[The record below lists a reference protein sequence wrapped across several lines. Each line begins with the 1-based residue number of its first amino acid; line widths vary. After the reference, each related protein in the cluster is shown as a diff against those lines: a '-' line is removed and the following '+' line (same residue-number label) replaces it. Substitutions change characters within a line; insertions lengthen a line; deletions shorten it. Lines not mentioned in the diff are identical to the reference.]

1 MNGQDAAQIAVD
13 DAGAKVRIYVPG
25 YPITDLAAALKAQIS
40 VNEKVALEIALGASA
55 TGLRS
60 LVLVKQVGMNILA
73 DPLVISA
80 TQTIGS
86 GLVIIAGDDLGP
98 RRSQAEMDS
107 RFYGPLAELPM
118 LDPRS
123 PEHLYFCIMEA
134 YALSEKLRIPAIVR
148 VTPRLLAASSSSIQR
163 RTFPETGQEFERIA
177 PELTMRGRHQRHHDQ
192 VLALAELA
200 SESTNLNRLQVCGD
214 GEAGIIA
221 SGVPATLAEDLG
233 VSLFSVAYTNPL
245 PRKLLRRFIDEHRL
259 IMVAEEPE
267 PFIESQL
274 GMSQRVLGKL
284 SGHLPRGL
292 LEKADI
298 KRALDT
304 LDKEQKGGLEAYET
318 VERRGYAGVCPECP
332 FIPLFRAL
340 GKLDVPVAGDAG
352 CAIRATREPY
362 ESVDVV
368 YGLGSSVGVASGF
381 RTKGIAV
388 IGDYA
393 LAHSGMQ
400 ALINAVW
407 QKRDVLAVILKNDVA
422 AMTGGQEA
430 PDLTALLEALVP
442 TTILECPCSEM
453 ELEKLLEEELAAS
466 GVSAV
471 VVSGKCVRNM
481 PVQHRTNIE

>member
-1 MNGQDAAQIAVD
+1 MNGRDAAQIAVE

-25 YPITDLAAALKAQIS
+25 YPITDLAAALNAQNS

-107 RFYGPLAELPM
+107 RFYGPLAELPV
-118 LDPRS
+118 LDPRG
-123 PEHLYFCIMEA
+123 PEHLYSCIMEA
-134 YALSEKLRIPAIVR
+134 YALSERLRIPAIVR
-148 VTPRLLAASSSSIQR
+148 VTARLLATPSSEIQR
-163 RTFPETGQEFERIA
+163 RTFPETDQEFERTA
-177 PELTMRGRHQRHHDQ
+177 PELTMRGRHQRHHNL
-192 VLALAELA
+192 VLALAILA
-200 SESTNLNRLQVCGD
+200 SESTNLNRLEVCGD

-221 SGVPATLAEDLG
+221 SGFPAKLAEELG
-233 VSLFSVAYTNPL
+233 VSLLSIAYTNPL
-245 PRKLLRRFIDEHRL
+245 PRRLLRRFIDEHRVIL
-259 IMVAEEPE
+259 VAEEPE

-274 GMSQRVLGKL
+274 GMDAKVMGKL

-298 KRALDT
+298 MRALRT
-304 LDKEQKGGLEAYET
+304 LDKVQKRGPEVYET
-318 VERRGYAGVCPECP
+318 VDGRGYAGVCPECP
-332 FIPLFRAL
+332 FIPLFRVL

-352 CAIRATREPY
+352 CAIRAAREPY

-381 RTKGIAV
+381 RKKGIAV

-393 LAHSGMQ
+393 LAHSGLQ

-407 QKRDVLAVILKNDVA
+407 QKREVLVVVLKNDVA

-442 TTILECPCSEM
+442 TTMLERPCSEK
-453 ELEKLLEEELAAS
+453 ELEKRLKEELAAS
-466 GVSAV
+466 GVSAL
-471 VVSGKCVRNM
+471 VVSGKCVRNDAG
-481 PVQHRTNIE
+481 TT

>member
-1 MNGQDAAQIAVD
+1 MNGQDAALLAAN

-25 YPITDLAAALKAQIS
+25 YPITDLAAALKAQNS

-107 RFYGPLAELPM
+107 RFYGPLSELPV

-123 PEHLYFCIMEA
+123 PEHLYSCIMEA
-134 YALSEKLRIPAIVR
+134 YALSERLRIPAIVR
-148 VTPRLLAASSSSIQR
+148 VTARLLATPGSAIQR
-163 RTFPETGQEFERIA
+163 RTFPETDQVFERSA
-177 PELTMRGRHQRHHDQ
+177 LELTMRGRHQRHHDL
-192 VLALAELA
+192 VLALAEEA

-221 SGVPATLAEDLG
+221 SGFPARLAEELG
-233 VSLFSVAYTNPL
+233 VSLLSIAYTNPL
-245 PRKLLRRFIDEHRL
+245 PRRLLRRFIDEHRL
-259 IMVAEEPE
+259 ILVAEEPE

-274 GMSQRVLGKL
+274 GMDAKVMGKL

-298 KRALDT
+298 MRALKT
-304 LDKEQKGGLEAYET
+304 LDEEQKGGPEVYET
-318 VERRGYAGVCPECP
+318 VAGRGYAGVCPECP
-332 FIPLFRAL
+332 FIPLFRVL

-442 TTILECPCSEM
+442 THILLLPVSE
-453 ELEKLLEEELAAS
+453 EQLEKRLREELAAS

-471 VVSGKCVRNM
+471 VVTGKCVRNDAG
-481 PVQHRTNIE
+481 TK

>member
-1 MNGQDAAQIAVD
+1 MNGQDAAQIAID

-25 YPITDLAAALKAQIS
+25 YPITDLAAALKAQNS

-98 RRSQAEMDS
+98 KRSQAEMDS
-107 RFYGPLAELPM
+107 RFYGPLAELPV

-123 PEHLYFCIMEA
+123 PEHLYSCIMEA
-134 YALSEKLRIPAIVR
+134 YALSERLRILAIVR
-148 VTPRLLAASSSSIQR
+148 VTARLLATPSSAIQR
-163 RTFPETGQEFERIA
+163 RAFPETGQEFERTA
-177 PELTMRGRHQRHHDQ
+177 PELTMQGRHQRHHD
-192 VLALAELA
+192 LILPRAELA
-200 SESTNLNRLQVCGD
+200 SESTDLNRLQVCGD

-221 SGVPATLAEDLG
+221 SGFPARLAEGLG

-245 PRKLLRRFIDEHRL
+245 PRKLLSRFIDDHRL
-259 IMVAEEPE
+259 ILVAEEPE

-274 GMSQRVLGKL
+274 GMNAKVKGKL

-298 KRALDT
+298 IKALEN
-304 LDKEQKGGLEAYET
+304 LDKEQKGGSEVYET
-318 VERRGYAGVCPECP
+318 VAGRGYAGVCPECP

-362 ESVDVV
+362 ESVDMV

-393 LAHSGMQ
+393 LAHSGLQ

-442 TTILECPCSEM
+442 TTILERPYSE
-453 ELEKLLEEELAAS
+453 EQLEKRFREELAAS

-471 VVSGKCVRNM
+471 VVSGKCVRNDAG
-481 PVQHRTNIE
+481 TK